1 MSIVYDC
8 KWKGGRCLGLKL
20 TSYPVYWATMAFA
33 GFCRMLPESGAASLG
48 RLIGSGVWH
57 FLPEHRKRRARVS
70 LREYFGANEEET
82 ERILRAS
89 LERYGPMGVEGLRI
103 PLIAKDVE
111 RYIGYK
117 ADAESEKAFASG
129 KGGILVTLHSGNW
142 ELFGLG
148 MAHYV
153 SAPFATLVRRQQFDA
168 WDKLARQIRTVRVI
182 YPDETRKLY
191 RSVREGYFVN
201 FLMDQGIHD
210 AKDAVPAEFLG
221 HTTGW
226 TPAPAT
232 IARFFGVP
240 VLPMFIHQEPGGRH
254 IIEVKAPIQ
263 VPKTDD
269 KDADLEEATQ
279 AIVRVFEAH
288 IRKYPEDWNWL
299 YSKWRDVVP
308 EKKGGVSAN
317 P

>member
-1 MSIVYDC
+1 MKI
-8 KWKGGRCLGLKL
+8 
-20 TSYPVYWATMAFA
+20 TSYPVYWATLAFA
-33 GFCRMLPESGAASLG
+33 AFCRMLPESGAACLG
-48 RLIGSGVWH
+48 RVIGSGVWH
-57 FLPEHRKRRARVS
+57 FLPEHRKNRARLS
-70 LREYFGANEEET
+70 LREYFGATPEEA

-103 PLIAKDVE
+103 PLIAEDVE
-111 RYIGYK
+111 KYIGYE
-117 ADAESEKAFASG
+117 ADPEAEKAFASG
-129 KGGILVTLHSGNW
+129 KGGVLVTLHSGNW

-148 MAHYV
+148 MAHHV

-168 WDKLARQIRTVRVI
+168 WDKLARKIRTVRVI

-210 AKDAVPAEFLG
+210 VKDAVPAQFLG

-232 IARFFGVP
+232 IARFFDVP
-240 VLPMFIHQEPGGRH
+240 ILPMFIHQEPGERH
-254 IIEVKAPIQ
+254 IISVHAPIR
-263 VPKTDD
+263 VAKTED
-269 KDADLEEATQ
+269 KDADLQAATQ
-279 AIVRVFEAH
+279 AIVSVFEEH

-308 EKKGGVSAN
+308 GKH
-317 P
+317 

>member
-1 MSIVYDC
+1 
-8 KWKGGRCLGLKL
+8 
-20 TSYPVYWATMAFA
+20 
-33 GFCRMLPESGAASLG
+33 MLPESGAAAFG
-48 RLIGSGVWH
+48 RMIGSGVWH
-57 FLPEHRKRRARVS
+57 FLPEHRKYRARQS
-70 LREYFGANEEET
+70 LREYLGASEEET

-89 LERYGPMGVEGLRI
+89 LERYGPMGVEALREPI
-103 PLIAKDVE
+103 LKKDVE

-117 ADAESEKAFASG
+117 AAPESAALFAEG
-129 KGGILVTLHSGNW
+129 KGGVLVTLHSGNW

-148 MAHYV
+148 FSHFNP
-153 SAPFATLVRRQQFDA
+153 STSFATLVKRQQFDA
-168 WDKLARQIRTVRVI
+168 WDKMARQIRTVRVI

-210 AKDAVPAEFLG
+210 VKDAIPAEFLG

-232 IARFFGVP
+232 LARFFGVP
-240 VLPMFIHQEPGGRH
+240 ILPMFIHQEPGERH
-254 IIEVKAPIQ
+254 IIEVKEPIF
-263 VPKTDD
+263 VKKTKD

-279 AIVRVFEAH
+279 AIVTVFEKH
-288 IRKYPEDWNWL
+288 IRTYPEDWNWL

-308 EKKGGVSAN
+308 QKKGSVN
-317 P
+317 TDR

>member
-1 MSIVYDC
+1 MFA
-8 KWKGGRCLGLKL
+8 LKI
-20 TSYPVYWATMAFA
+20 TSYPVYWATLAFA
-33 GFCRMLPESGAASLG
+33 GFCRMLPESGAISLG

-57 FLPEHRKRRARVS
+57 FLPEHRKNRARLS
-70 LREYFGANEEET
+70 LREYFGADEKET

-89 LERYGPMGVEGLRI
+89 LERYGPMGVEGLRAPI
-103 PLIAKDVE
+103 IAKDVE
-111 RYIGYK
+111 KYIGYR
-117 ADAESEKAFASG
+117 ADPEAAKAFESG
-129 KGGILVTLHSGNW
+129 KGGVLATLHSGNW

-153 SAPFATLVRRQQFDA
+153 SAPFATLVKRQQFDA
-168 WDKLARQIRTVRVI
+168 WDKLARQLRTVRVI

-201 FLMDQGIHD
+201 FLMDQGIHQD
-210 AKDAVPAEFLG
+210 KDAVAADFLG
-221 HTTGW
+221 HRTGW

-240 VLPMFIHQEPGGRH
+240 ILPMFIHQDPGERH
-254 IIEVKAPIQ
+254 IIEVQAPIW
-263 VPKTDD
+263 VNKTGD
-269 KDADLEEATQ
+269 KDFDLAEATQ
-279 AIVRVFEAH
+279 SIVRVFEKH

-308 EKKGGVSAN
+308 EQEGNVSAN
-317 P
+317 

>member
-1 MSIVYDC
+1 MKI
-8 KWKGGRCLGLKL
+8 
-20 TSYPVYWATMAFA
+20 TSYPVYWATLAFA
-33 GFCRMLPESGAASLG
+33 GFCRMLPESGAISLG

-57 FLPEHRKRRARVS
+57 FLPEHRKNRARLS
-70 LREYFGANEEET
+70 LREYFGADEKET

-89 LERYGPMGVEGLRI
+89 LERYGPMGVEGLRAPI
-103 PLIAKDVE
+103 IAKDVE
-111 RYIGYK
+111 KYIGYR
-117 ADAESEKAFASG
+117 ADPEAAKAFKSG
-129 KGGILVTLHSGNW
+129 KGGVLATLHSGNW

-153 SAPFATLVRRQQFDA
+153 SVPFATLVKRQQFDA
-168 WDKLARQIRTVRVI
+168 WDKLARQLRTVRVI

-201 FLMDQGIHD
+201 FLMDQGIHQD
-210 AKDAVPAEFLG
+210 KDAVAADFLG
-221 HTTGW
+221 HRTGW

-240 VLPMFIHQEPGGRH
+240 ILPMFIHQDPGERH
-254 IIEVKAPIQ
+254 IIEVQAPIR
-263 VPKTDD
+263 VNKTGD
-269 KDADLEEATQ
+269 KDFDLAEATQ
-279 AIVRVFEAH
+279 AIVRVFEKH

-308 EKKGGVSAN
+308 EQEGNVSAN
-317 P
+317 

>member
-1 MSIVYDC
+1 M
-8 KWKGGRCLGLKL
+8 GRQVFTLKL
-20 TSYPVYWATMAFA
+20 TSYPVYWATLAFA

-57 FLPEHRKRRARVS
+57 FLPEHRKRRARDS
-70 LREYFGANEEET
+70 LRNYFGADAAET

-89 LERYGPMGVEGLRI
+89 LERYGPMGVEGLRAPI
-103 PLIAKDVE
+103 IAKDVE
-111 RYIGYK
+111 KYIGYT
-117 ADAESEKAFASG
+117 ADPEATKAFESG
-129 KGGILVTLHSGNW
+129 KGGVLATLHSGNW

-153 SAPFATLVRRQQFDA
+153 PAPFATLVKRQQFDA
-168 WDKLARQIRTVRVI
+168 WDKLARELRTVRVI

-191 RSVREGYFVN
+191 KSVRDGYFVN

-232 IARFFGVP
+232 IARFFSVP
-240 VLPMFIHQEPGGRH
+240 ILPMFIHQEPGERH
-254 IIEVKAPIQ
+254 IIEIKAPIR
-263 VPKTDD
+263 VKKTDD
-269 KDADLEEATQ
+269 KEADLEEATQ
-279 AIVRVFEAH
+279 AVVTVFEEH

-308 EKKGGVSAN
+308 DTKHC
-317 P
+317 

>member
-1 MSIVYDC
+1 
-8 KWKGGRCLGLKL
+8 
-20 TSYPVYWATMAFA
+20 
-33 GFCRMLPESGAASLG
+33 MLPESGAACLG
-48 RLIGSGVWH
+48 RVIGSGVWH

-70 LREYFGANEEET
+70 LREYFGATPEEA

-103 PLIAKDVE
+103 PLIAEDVE
-111 RYIGYK
+111 KYIGYE
-117 ADAESEKAFASG
+117 ADPEAEKAFASG
-129 KGGILVTLHSGNW
+129 KGGVLVTLHSGNW

-148 MAHYV
+148 MAHHV

-168 WDKLARQIRTVRVI
+168 WDKLARKIRTVRVI

-210 AKDAVPAEFLG
+210 VKDAVPAQFLG

-232 IARFFGVP
+232 IARFFDVP
-240 VLPMFIHQEPGGRH
+240 ILPMFIHQEPGERH
-254 IIEVKAPIQ
+254 IISVHAPIR
-263 VPKTDD
+263 VAKTED
-269 KDADLEEATQ
+269 KDADLQEATQ
-279 AIVRVFEAH
+279 AIVSVFEEH

-308 EKKGGVSAN
+308 GKFLS
-317 P
+317 